1 MPRVRRY
8 VKRRTYTRKPRSLK
22 GYGAY
27 SYAKRKP
34 AKRRKTTYAPKRRAV
49 FTRGRK
55 PVHGYGSYRTG
66 GSHFGKGSGTSPP
79 SVRNTK
85 CGFIVSHREYIQDLS
100 SSIAFT
106 GIADYINPGN
116 AALFP
121 WLSQVAAQFEQWK
134 PRGINFFNFN
144 LKIGIVFEFKST
156 STDLAGAVNGNPAL
170 GTVIMA
176 TEYNVYNGTFD
187 SKQQMENYE
196 FANSCKPSVNM
207 YHQVE
212 CAKKETATMGGVLYV
227 SPVNGVPT
235 QSPQSAI
242 TGQAGD
248 LRLYYLG
255 LFQAATVGM
264 QSNGSNIGELW
275 VSYEIEFLKPK
286 IVVGA
291 PNNGAAGGS
300 MDHFAWSALTTNNI
314 GQVATTGILQTA
326 PFGSGTVVQKP
337 TYYSNLGGIVTATA
351 IANAVPALNGQGVAT
366 GALATSNA
374 NAYYFNPGISRGLY
388 MIQYNAVYGTP
399 AGAAGNFQAVLTNCA
414 MFDLTQDNTL
424 PANQVQTQTNLA
436 GTTTLSSNV
445 TMFIQVTA
453 ANASFTLTGTAGSTV
468 PTYADLYVM
477 QMPFEMN

>member
-1 MPRVRRY
+1 MLSEELTLENQEVLKVTEHIPMLNVNLQNVGRLLMRR
-8 VKRRTYTRKPRSLK
+8 KGERSLRVDENLFMDTEVIEQEVRILVK
-22 GYGAY
+22 E
-27 SYAKRKP
+27 
-34 AKRRKTTYAPKRRAV
+34 V
-49 FTRGRK
+49 EQVHHLLETRN
-55 PVHGYGSYRTG
+55 VDLLFHIESIYRTSLVA
-66 GSHFGKGSGTSPP
+66 SHSLESLITS
-79 SVRNTK
+79 
-85 CGFIVSHREYIQDLS
+85 IQEMQRCFLGYHKLPLS
-100 SSIAFT
+100 L
-106 GIADYINPGN
+106 NNGN
-116 AALFP
+116 QEVL
-121 WLSQVAAQFEQWK
+121 
-134 PRGINFFNFN
+134 IFFNFN